1 MLVTGQ
7 ATLGKTG
14 FSRIQKLVP
23 CMWVA
28 YGRIISAFSKS
39 LGREV
44 IFHNLFFPFH
54 FQWAMGSDPLFHV
67 MSLLG
72 YNLQAK
78 IIVMLQYYAKNFQST
93 CVSAQPLHI
102 LYIINP
108 PQHPYNLVLFPVYRW
123 GNWPKVVFISTRQK
137 KPHGCFSL
145 GTNSDILQNSESEI
159 ITVKRNR
166 KFPEI

>member
-1 MLVTGQ
+1 MVRCWQQ
-7 ATLGKTG
+7 ARPPWARQASPG
-14 FSRIQKLVP
+14 SR
-23 CMWVA
+23 
-28 YGRIISAFSKS
+28 
-39 LGREV
+39 
-44 IFHNLFFPFH
+44 NLFRACGLHMEELSLTFPKVQEEKLYFTTYFFH
-54 FQWAMGSDPLFHV
+54 FNFSGPWGSDPLFHV

-123 GNWPKVVFISTRQK
+123 GNWPKVVFISSRQK
-137 KPHGCFSL
+137 NHMGVFLWRLIATSYKTQSH
-145 GTNSDILQNSESEI
+145 
-159 ITVKRNR
+159 K
-166 KFPEI
+166 

>member
-1 MLVTGQ
+1 MLATGQ

-123 GNWPKVVFISTRQK
+123 GNWPKVVFISSRQK
-137 KPHGCFSL
+137 NHMGVFLWELIATSYKTQS
-145 GTNSDILQNSESEI
+145 Q
-159 ITVKRNR
+159 K
-166 KFPEI
+166 